1 MEIRL
6 AQLSDSKFLSDIYK
20 QYINTETTFE
30 YIAPT
35 PEEFQNRIKE
45 IYQTYPYIVCTENEK
60 PIGYAYAHRYKARAA
75 YEWDVEISVYIDKNC
90 TSKGLGTRLCSV
102 LIEILKLQGI
112 KNVYSYITEPNIQSK
127 KLHLKLG
134 FKSVGTYHNTGFKNG
149 KWLDIET
156 FEKQIG
162 SYNVQ
167 PSNIIP
173 ITQLPM
179 KQLEKIFNS
188 YCS

>member
-6 AQLSDSKFLSDIYK
+6 VQLSDSKILSDIYK
-20 QYINTETTFE
+20 QYINTEITFE
-30 YIAPT
+30 YLAPT

-45 IYQTYPYIVCTENEK
+45 IYETYPYIVCTENEK
-60 PIGYAYAHRYKARAA
+60 PVGYAYAHRYKIRAA

-112 KNVYSYITEPNIQSK
+112 KNVYSYITKPNIKSE
-127 KLHLKLG
+127 KLHIKLG

-149 KWLDIET
+149 KWLDVEA
-156 FEKQIG
+156 FEKTIG
-162 SYNVQ
+162 SYDVQ
-167 PSNIIP
+167 PSKIIP
-173 ITQLPM
+173 ITELQAQQL
-179 KQLEKIFNS
+179 KEIFMNP
-188 YCS
+188 CC

>member
-6 AQLSDSKFLSDIYK
+6 AQLSDSKFLSNIYE
-20 QYINTETTFE
+20 QYINTEITFE
-30 YIAPT
+30 YAAPT
-35 PEEFQNRIKE
+35 LEEFQNRIKE

-112 KNVYSYITEPNIQSK
+112 KNIYSYITESNIQSK

-134 FKSVGTYHNTGFKNG
+134 FKSVGIYCNTGFKNG
-149 KWLDIET
+149 KWLDVEA

-162 SYNVQ
+162 SYDTQ

-173 ITQLPM
+173 ISELSAQQLD
-179 KQLEKIFNS
+179 EIFKN
-188 YCS
+188 Y